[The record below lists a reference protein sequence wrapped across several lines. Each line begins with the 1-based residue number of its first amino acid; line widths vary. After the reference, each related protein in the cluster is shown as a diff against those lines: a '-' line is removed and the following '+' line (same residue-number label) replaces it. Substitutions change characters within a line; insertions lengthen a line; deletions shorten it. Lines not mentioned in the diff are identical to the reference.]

1 LTRQEALDVI
11 GGGLA
16 SLSLWVGAVVSPRL
30 VCWLVQAGGVE
41 YN

>member
-11 GGGLA
+11 GGDLA
-16 SLSLWVGAVVSPRL
+16 SLSLRL
-30 VCWLVQAGGVE
+30 TRWLVQAGGVE